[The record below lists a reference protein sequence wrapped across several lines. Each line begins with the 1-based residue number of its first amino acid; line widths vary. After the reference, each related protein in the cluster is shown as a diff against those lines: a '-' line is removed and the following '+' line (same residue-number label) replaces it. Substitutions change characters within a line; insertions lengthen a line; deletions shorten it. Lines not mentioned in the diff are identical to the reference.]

1 MKAFTFDIVFNGKKA
16 LLGLNNFNKR
26 LGNVKKTAKAT
37 NSVFNQMLKFAGF
50 VGFSAMAKD
59 AATFAH
65 SLNVLSYRTGIASN
79 RLLSMKNAFAS
90 TGGRA
95 EEVESLI
102 RSISSGM
109 ARLSTGDGRYAGML
123 TALGINPYGK
133 KPDEIMYGM
142 ADWAQRQKSLG
153 RSNAEI
159 IQLLQ
164 DSFGVAEEFAE
175 EMIKYG
181 GKGLR
186 QKQIEQEKK
195 TGILTQKNIN
205 DLDDL
210 KKSWAEFTTT
220 MDVSFKR
227 GFSELAPYLSQGMG
241 KIREFVKENPKM
253 VSGMVELAGA
263 IGGLAIA
270 GQVARMISGL
280 GTAFTA
286 LMAHPLVGAAI
297 AIAGGSIYAGKK
309 LGGWS
314 ELNKFLFGEHYYER
328 QEKKN
333 DILKLYRS
341 GGIDSELATRML
353 KEVGYPTLKAALNE
367 ENIIKEAKRLR

>member
-175 EMIKYG
+175 GGSVFAWRSDSQSGSVHTIKY
-181 GKGLR
+181 R
-186 QKQIEQEKK
+186 
-195 TGILTQKNIN
+195 
-205 DLDDL
+205 
-210 KKSWAEFTTT
+210 
-220 MDVSFKR
+220 
-227 GFSELAPYLSQGMG
+227 
-241 KIREFVKENPKM
+241 
-253 VSGMVELAGA
+253 
-263 IGGLAIA
+263 
-270 GQVARMISGL
+270 
-280 GTAFTA
+280 
-286 LMAHPLVGAAI
+286 
-297 AIAGGSIYAGKK
+297 
-309 LGGWS
+309 
-314 ELNKFLFGEHYYER
+314 
-328 QEKKN
+328 
-333 DILKLYRS
+333 
-341 GGIDSELATRML
+341 
-353 KEVGYPTLKAALNE
+353 
-367 ENIIKEAKRLR
+367 